1 MPDLVGWVA
10 KKYLGD
16 HVVDQFAAEDPY
28 YENVPGP
35 DGKNKKRVKRQLPQG
50 MTRNDEK
57 VLKGCRR
64 RAWCLDL
71 LFSLCGFRA
80 GWTVIIGIIPIL
92 GDIINLYLGMALI
105 RHAEKI
111 DGGLPANLRS
121 KMMMNVMIDFGLGF
135 TPILG
140 DIAGAIYKS
149 NSRNYLLLEKLVRD
163 RIAKGTYNRD
173 HHTIGEGNGHGHGL
187 GHHGHG
193 NGNSNV
199 NGRSSR
205 QATRP
210 DTSSSGVRTEPVTEL
225 DVIEPGH
232 APPGTFPHAVQNQPR
247 KQGRQETGTY

>member
-16 HVVDQFAAEDPY
+16 HVVDRFAAEDPY
-28 YENVPGP
+28 YESVSGP
-35 DGKNKKRVKRQLPQG
+35 DGKQKKRIKRQLPQG
-50 MTRNDEK
+50 LTRNDEK

-111 DGGLPANLRS
+111 DGGLPASLRS
-121 KMMMNVMIDFGLGF
+121 KMMLNVMIDFGLGF

-149 NSRNYLLLEKLVRD
+149 NSRNYLLLEHLVRD
-163 RIAKGTYNRD
+163 RMAKGTYNRD
-173 HHTIGEGNGHGHGL
+173 NHPIVA
-187 GHHGHG
+187 G
-193 NGNSNV
+193 NGNG
-199 NGRSSR
+199 NGRSGK

-210 DTSSSGVRTEPVTEL
+210 DTSSGVRTEPVSEM
-225 DVIEPGH
+225 DIIEPGH
-232 APPGTFPHAVQNQPR
+232 APPGTFPHAVQDQPR